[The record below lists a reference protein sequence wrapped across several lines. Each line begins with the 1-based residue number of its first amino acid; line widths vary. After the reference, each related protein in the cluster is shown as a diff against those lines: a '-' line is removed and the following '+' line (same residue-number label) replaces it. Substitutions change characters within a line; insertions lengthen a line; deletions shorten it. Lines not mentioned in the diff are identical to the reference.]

1 MTKEFI
7 IYNLMTKEY
16 FCGFHERANKWSEFL
31 YYADHIS
38 DMRDVEAIIKNEN
51 NGIFQVIEIYS
62 PN

>member
-1 MTKEFI
+1 
-7 IYNLMTKEY
+7 MTKEY